1 MASALESRCHFV
13 HLVASI
19 IEQPLLLLYAIAAR
33 QPTSRYPERN
43 FTLAQRIIR
52 AARLTRETVYYLF
65 LRRILAAPSDELLP
79 CLRIGGM
86 LVIRC

>member
-1 MASALESRCHFV
+1 M
-13 HLVASI
+13 
-19 IEQPLLLLYAIAAR
+19 
-33 QPTSRYPERN
+33 SRYAECN
-43 FTLAQRIIR
+43 FTQAQRIFR

-65 LRRILAAPSDELLP
+65 LRRFLAAPSDEPPP